1 MISKCLAVVHFIV
14 YFSVRKCLVFISCAC
29 SLYLFDCG
37 IVRNVFS
44 ISMYVWYVKTLTMTL
59 SLCPLVTSPRNSFCQ
74 SESSHTSYID
84 AQLKDLFRQLKTG
97 SPTTEYIIRKLG
109 IEYGTQRNLKKNRE
123 CVSDD
128 VILKPFV
135 SSSFSMEAARCGPVF

>member
-1 MISKCLAVVHFIV
+1 MIGKCLAVVHLIV
-14 YFSVRKCLVFISCAC
+14 NFSVRKCLFFISCAC

-84 AQLKDLFRQLKTG
+84 AHLKDLFLQLKTI

-109 IEYGTQRNLKKNRE
+109 IENGTQRNLKKNRE

-135 SSSFSMEAARCGPVF
+135 SSSFSMEAARCGGTF